1 MKRIMIFI
9 KVQVGG
15 RKQVRLGSPT
25 STTYFVN
32 LVTVLRLM
40 MPWPNL
46 QVRDGGNRDSAYN

>member
-1 MKRIMIFI
+1 MIFI

-15 RKQVRLGSPT
+15 HTQVRPGSPT
-25 STTYFVN
+25 STTYLVN
-32 LVTVLRLM
+32 LVTVLRLL